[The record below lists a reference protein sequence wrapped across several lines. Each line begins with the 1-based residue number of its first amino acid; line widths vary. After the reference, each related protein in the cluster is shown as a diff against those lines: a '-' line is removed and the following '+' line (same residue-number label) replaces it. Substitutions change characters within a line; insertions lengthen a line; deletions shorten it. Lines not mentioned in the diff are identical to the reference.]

1 MLNVRLRSD
10 ERLRAPMVKIAE
22 RRGSPITSF
31 EFFVMGAIAK
41 AVATVFTYP
50 IQVAQSRLRADRG
63 KKDGTRK

>member
-1 MLNVRLRSD
+1 
-10 ERLRAPMVKIAE
+10 MVKIAE